1 MEIISPPPLSLSRP
15 LEMGVLSQ
23 RPGLWSGL
31 AKTDNPDGQ
40 SGAWFGQ
47 QNPPG
52 RRHRGCR
59 EEQQW
64 SLNKVLANAAS
75 ASCGQSTD
83 VLLGV

>member
-1 MEIISPPPLSLSRP
+1 MEIILPSTSFS
-15 LEMGVLSQ
+15 EQ
-23 RPGLWSGL
+23 TPGDGCFVSKARLVVTFS
-31 AKTDNPDGQ
+31 KTDNPDGQ

-52 RRHRGCR
+52 RQHGGCR